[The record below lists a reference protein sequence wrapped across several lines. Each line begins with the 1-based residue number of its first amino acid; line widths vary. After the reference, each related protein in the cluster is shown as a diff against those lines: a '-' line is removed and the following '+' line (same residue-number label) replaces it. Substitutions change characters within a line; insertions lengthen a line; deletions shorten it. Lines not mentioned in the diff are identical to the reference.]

1 MKRKREKKYDSGN
14 SKKRNLT
21 FIIFAVIIF
30 ISSIVGYAL
39 MRL

>member
-1 MKRKREKKYDSGN
+1 MKRKREKYNSEN